1 MSLVKPDLCQRD
13 YDATQDSQAVEF
25 GEGNTFSYESLKSK
39 SSNPVTGINYKRR
52 EIYLSD
58 EEFQTVF
65 GMTKELFYQQ
75 PKWKQDLQKKNADL
89 F

>member
-1 MSLVKPDLCQRD
+1 MDDPLEISSKDVVSEAGSMSEG

-52 EIYLSD
+52 EVCLY
-58 EEFQTVF
+58 
-65 GMTKELFYQQ
+65 MFYR
-75 PKWKQDLQKKNADL
+75 
-89 F
+89 FFYYSFIVS